1 MDLAEEECGEWE
13 YEEEEEYEEG
23 AEEEHLPIGYTI
35 EFSAED
41 REAHE
46 EDGDAEQA
54 PRGGLGS
61 QALPVSDT
69 LRADWDGI
77 PTDGAE
83 YLFTV
88 RREARARPRIV
99 AKENPYKLPSRS
111 LPQPGPIGCKQS
123 GPSDSWRKKF
133 IERFMNMRQSLQVQ
147 EPWHWDLA
155 EDFRRP
161 PPDNDESNWKIFIL
175 GKKTNLKDYPARA
188 PIPLFLKALE
198 QATVIAVLGHYQAWI
213 QERINAL
220 ATMIEQSNDVELPD
234 DVEDPSESQEIVLL
248 SPSDGAWLMGLLAV
262 LDAVLTSE
270 DVFKLRELAR
280 SCKHVVHITNAA
292 LQLAQDSSAEQ
303 EAGVA
308 WMVIAAVA
316 DIWGQKDLWDE

>member
-1 MDLAEEECGEWE
+1 MDLVEEDYDEWGYEHEEEDED
-13 YEEEEEYEEG
+13 G
-23 AEEEHLPIGYTI
+23 AEEEHFPIGYTI
-35 EFSAED
+35 EFSPED
-41 REAHE
+41 RADLDV
-46 EDGDAEQA
+46 DGDAGQA

-69 LRADWDGI
+69 LRADWDGV

-88 RREARARPRIV
+88 RREARARPRVV
-99 AKENPYKLPSRS
+99 AKENPYKLPNRS
-111 LPQPGPIGCKQS
+111 LPPPARVECSRS
-123 GPSDSWRKKF
+123 GPSDTWRKKF
-133 IERFMNMRQSLQVQ
+133 LDRFMNMRQSLQAQ

-155 EDFRRP
+155 DDFRRP
-161 PPDNDESNWKIFIL
+161 PPDNDESNWKIFIS
-175 GKKTNLKDYPARA
+175 GKRTNLKDHPPRV

-198 QATVIAVLGHYQAWI
+198 QATVIAVLNHYQTWI
-213 QERINAL
+213 QERIKAL
-220 ATMIEQSNDVELPD
+220 ATMVEHNSDTELQSNT
-234 DVEDPSESQEIVLL
+234 EDAPESQEIILL
-248 SPSDGAWLMGLLAV
+248 SPSDGAWLIGLLAV

-280 SCKHVVHITNAA
+280 SCKHVIRITNAA
-292 LQLAQDSSAEQ
+292 LELTQNSSAEQ

-316 DIWGQKDLWDE
+316 DVWGQKDLWDE